1 MHFNDSTSIF
11 NLIVLGIHVFVQLAA
26 AILIYIKQHDAQNRS
41 WRYIFLFFVVSAVA
55 STVEIAL
62 VARQS
67 FEPNSYK
74 LLNPLINIPGFY
86 IFAILVCYL
95 IELMRPH
102 WLTFKRTLLLFLPS
116 IVCACA
122 VLVFVINGEITNLHC
137 LGELRHHIT
146 EPNIVVRLVFLC
158 LYLPYFV
165 YLIVLLIQTKSIH
178 TNNKYYNVI
187 VATTT
192 LLCISYVLSRGLQL
206 YFGYITHEILYLLL
220 TVSIVYFEHYERLHL
235 PLEKVRDYY
244 AWNELPHT
252 TQNTV
257 NSVAQTLQQLMENPA
272 VWQDSELTGD
282 KIVQQ
287 VGTNRT
293 YIQQAAKLLGFAN
306 LSDMINRRRIDY
318 VCQQLR
324 KDPNTPIQVLFTD
337 VGYRSRV
344 TAWRHFTTI
353 VGCTPSEFIERHPQ
367 IKNYY
372 LCSRLRR
379 RNQNSLNDI
388 AIKNKSI

>member
-11 NLIVLGIHVFVQLAA
+11 NLIVLGIHVFVQFAA

-62 VARQS
+62 VASQS

-102 WLTFKRTLLLFLPS
+102 WLTFKRLSWLFLPS

-122 VLVFVINGEITNLHC
+122 VLVFVINGEITNIHC
-137 LGELRHHIT
+137 LGELRQHIT
-146 EPNIVVRLVFLC
+146 EPNIVVRLVFLS
-158 LYLPYFV
+158 LYIPYFV
-165 YLIVLLIQTKSIH
+165 YLIVLRIRTKSIH
-178 TNNKYYNVI
+178 TNNKYYNII

-244 AWNELPHT
+244 TWNELPHT

-293 YIQQAAKLLGFAN
+293 YIQQAAKQLGFAN

-337 VGYRSRV
+337 AGYRSRA
-344 TAWRHFTTI
+344 TAWRHFTAI

-367 IKNYY
+367 QK
-372 LCSRLRR
+372 
-379 RNQNSLNDI
+379 
-388 AIKNKSI
+388 